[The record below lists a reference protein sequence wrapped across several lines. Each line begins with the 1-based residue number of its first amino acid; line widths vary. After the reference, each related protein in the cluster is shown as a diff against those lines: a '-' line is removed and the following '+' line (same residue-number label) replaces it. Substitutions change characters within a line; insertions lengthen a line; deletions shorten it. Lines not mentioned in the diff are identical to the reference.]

1 MRNIFLLI
9 TRFKVLLLFLLL
21 QVLAITLLVRYSHS
35 HQAAYMQIAYEVTG
49 RINRSYASLIGF
61 FALADNNRR
70 LAERVTELSNELKQ
84 NFTFIDTSVVARE
97 FVVRQ
102 DSTTIIRKYFW
113 RPARVI
119 NNSVSS
125 QNNYIT
131 LERGQL
137 QGIQKGMAVVSASGI
152 VGIVTDVSDNMSIV
166 MSLLHRKSS
175 TSVALAKSGINGILE
190 WDGQRPDRLQLRNI
204 PKSAKIAVG
213 DTVITSAISFNYPQ
227 GLMAGTIASFKLDD
241 AGNNY
246 IVQVKPGTNFYT
258 LDFVSV
264 IENRFLNEQKEL
276 EARIKR

>member
-9 TRFKVLLLFLLL
+9 GRFKVLLLFLLL

-35 HQAAYMQIAYEVTG
+35 HQAAYMQFAYEVTG
-49 RINRSYASLIGF
+49 RINRSYASFTGF

-70 LAERVTELSNELKQ
+70 LAERNTVLANELKQ

-97 FVVRQ
+97 FVVKQ
-102 DSTTIIRKYFW
+102 DSTTITRKYFW

-125 QNNYIT
+125 QNNFIT

-137 QGIQKGMAVVSASGI
+137 QGIKKGMAVVSASGI

-190 WDGQRPDRLQLRNI
+190 WDGHRPDRLQLKNI

-227 GLMAGTIASFKLDD
+227 GLMAGTIASFKVDE
-241 AGNNY
+241 AGTNY
-246 IVQVKPGTNFYT
+246 VVQVKPGTNFYT